1 MTFRGV
7 ENMSASVPPIIGPEL
22 KAKEETQKS
31 VAYQKRGKK
40 RLKYEIEQL
49 TKRKT
54 KIHTKIYA

>member
-1 MTFRGV
+1 
-7 ENMSASVPPIIGPEL
+7 MSASVPPIIGPEL